1 MPEQNQ
7 PITSLPIKT
16 ASGMAA
22 TDYLLGIDSAE
33 GYQMLIQD
41 LGDYIIQHA
50 TSSLA
55 GQSQTLASVISTLN
69 TDDILPNNRTVIPD
83 NSDVNTYLTP
93 GVYAVA
99 SDASAATIANMPRSA
114 SGKLIVIVRGN
125 DTAYLQQRYIPT
137 SLTCLEYVR
146 NYNDGTFTTW
156 TMLPTGNN
164 HAISSPNLLDD
175 TIKAGK
181 YYATNATNT
190 PTGASSSNGYFEVD
204 CVNGNEST
212 LRVITFQPYNSTNVY
227 VNMRKAGSTWS
238 GWELQPTRAEVNA
251 LNNKT
256 LTYIDVEIGTITVS
270 ASGYLNIANYKPTP
284 PEDKNLMFVQV
295 ATYGYGTGAISVDT
309 YGNYLS
315 ASPGSITGVTLRYFY
330 V

>member
-16 ASGMAA
+16 SSGMAA

-50 TSSLA
+50 TSLLA
-55 GQSQTLASVISTLN
+55 GQSQTLASVISAL
-69 TDDILPNNRTVIPD
+69 DDDAILPRNRTVIPN
-83 NSDVNTYLTP
+83 NSDIDTYLTP
-93 GVYAVA
+93 GVYAVV

-114 SGKLIVIVRGN
+114 SGKLIVLVRGN
-125 DTAYLQQRYIPT
+125 NTHYLQQRYIPT
-137 SLTCLEYVR
+137 SSMCLEYVR
-146 NYNDGTFTTW
+146 NYNAGTFTTW

-164 HAISSPNLLDD
+164 YAISSPNLLDD

-190 PTGASSSNGYFEVD
+190 PTGASSSNGYFEVN
-204 CVNGNEST
+204 CVDSNEST
-212 LRVITFQPYNSTNVY
+212 LRVVKFQPYNSTNVY
-227 VNMRKAGSTWS
+227 VNMRKGGSTWS
-238 GWELQPTRAEVNA
+238 GWELQPTRDEITD

-256 LTYIDVEIGTITVS
+256 LTYIDASLGTITVP
-270 ASGYLNIANYKPTP
+270 ASGYLNIENYKPTP
-284 PEDKNLMFVQV
+284 PEAKNLMFVQV
-295 ATYGYGTGAISVDT
+295 ATYGFGTGAISVDT
-309 YGNYLS
+309 HGNYLS

-330 V
+330 S